1 MPLQGHGDKQ
11 QAFRVA
17 HGRERSR
24 PPASRAGFRRAD
36 RSRPC
41 ALNVSGANISLICV
55 GYGKDQLRITG
66 GCAAHLRMI
75 HQEFISH
82 HRRETP

>member
-1 MPLQGHGDKQ
+1 MRLQLDGSTTKTLW
-11 QAFRVA
+11 VA

-24 PPASRAGFRRAD
+24 PPASRAGSRRAD

-41 ALNVSGANISLICV
+41 ALNVSGTDICLICE
-55 GYGKDQLRITG
+55 GYSRDQLRITG
-66 GCAAHLRMI
+66 GYVEHLRTI
-75 HQEFISH
+75 HERFISH